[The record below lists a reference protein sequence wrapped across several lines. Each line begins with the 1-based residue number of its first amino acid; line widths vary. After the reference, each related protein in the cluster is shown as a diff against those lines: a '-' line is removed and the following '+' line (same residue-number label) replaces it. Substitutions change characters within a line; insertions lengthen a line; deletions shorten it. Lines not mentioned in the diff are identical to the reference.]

1 MEEIEIHADLCA
13 DCWIDPVGELYNDG
27 QIEEYL
33 KSGETSRD
41 KPESE
46 SSEHE
51 GNMLQLKEVV
61 KTLQQNVD
69 SGKTRISIKQKSMF
83 QDFIEFNSRQPL
95 K

>member
-1 MEEIEIHADLCA
+1 
-13 DCWIDPVGELYNDG
+13 
-27 QIEEYL
+27 
-33 KSGETSRD
+33 
-41 KPESE
+41 
-46 SSEHE
+46 
-51 GNMLQLKEVV
+51 MLQLKEVV